1 MNKSQTSPINSI
13 WLFMIISAT
22 VIAAYNGRMTQIT
35 EASFEGAK
43 NAVTLAIGLIGSM
56 ALWLG
61 IIQIVETAG
70 GMKIIARLIYPL
82 MVKLFPDIPA
92 SHPAMSAIILSLNTS
107 NGLASLTVL
116 SMLWLFVLHPLPP
129 LLQ

>member
-1 MNKSQTSPINSI
+1 MNKSQESPINSI
-13 WLFMIISAT
+13 WLFMIVAAT
-22 VIAAYNGRMTQIT
+22 VIAADNGRMTEIT
-35 EASFEGAK
+35 EASFEAAK

-82 MVKLFPDIPA
+82 MVKLYALPA
-92 SHPAMSAIILSLNTS
+92 ALSADVVGI
-107 NGLASLTVL
+107 LASVIVCRI
-116 SMLWLFVLHPLPP
+116 MF
-129 LLQ
+129 

>member
-22 VIAAYNGRMTQIT
+22 VIAAYNNRMMEIT
-35 EASFEGAK
+35 EASFEAAK

-70 GMKIIARLIYPL
+70 GMKIIARFIYPI
-82 MVKLFPDIPA
+82 MVKLFPNIPA
-92 SHPAMSAIILSLNTS
+92 SH
-107 NGLASLTVL
+107 
-116 SMLWLFVLHPLPP
+116 
-129 LLQ
+129 